1 MPVVEAAAAK
11 PDLDTRAEVH
21 DLVIRFYRE
30 VVFDP
35 LLAPMFEEVAEVDW
49 AQHIPKLIDY
59 WARVLLRQPGYDGYI
74 LGAHQHVHELESF
87 QVEHFDRWY
96 GLFAE
101 TVDAGWS
108 GPVAETAKRHAAR
121 TAAILARRLLGVDGW
136 VPVASR
142 EEEEA
147 CPRGGS

>member
-1 MPVVEAAAAK
+1 MTDTFAVAK
-11 PDLDTRAEVH
+11 RDLDTRAEVH

-30 VVFDP
+30 VIFDP

-49 AQHIPKLIDY
+49 TLHIPKLIDY

-74 LGAHQHVHELESF
+74 LGAHQQVHELESF

-121 TAAILARRLLGVDGW
+121 TANVLARRLLGIDW
-136 VPVASR
+136 VPIPPQDALGPAVETAH
-142 EEEEA
+142 
-147 CPRGGS
+147 P